1 MTERGVSEVLSFIL
15 VFTLIIASI
24 TLISVGG
31 LGSLQDARN
40 AEQLNNAERAF
51 DILSDNVAD
60 MYQRGAPSRATE
72 ISLGEAQLRTAD
84 NVTMTVEVKEEGSPY
99 TRVGQWRIRPI
110 AFEGTA
116 DRKIVYEAG
125 GVYRTNRDGGR
136 RIRDPPLLVTDN
148 HALLTVVGVNRPEKQ
163 SLGGSTVLVR
173 ANHRDTDIAYRD
185 TDANA
190 EAIRVNVTGP
200 RSTLWERYLEAEKGF
215 TCNAGDD
222 WCVYDPSGNFNRAY
236 VVYHD
241 IRVNI
246 DQ

>member
-1 MTERGVSEVLSFIL
+1 MTDRAVSEVLSFIL

-51 DILSDNVAD
+51 DILSDNIAD

-84 NVTMTVEVKEEGSPY
+84 NVTMTVEVQEGGTYS
-99 TRVGQWRIRPI
+99 RVGQWQIRPLE
-110 AFEGTA
+110 FEG
-116 DRKIVYEAG
+116 DEERKIVYEAG
-125 GVYRTNRDGGR
+125 GVYRTNRDGGL

-148 HALLTVVGVNRPEKQ
+148 HALITVVGINRPEKQ

-173 ANHRDTDIAYRD
+173 ANHRSNDIAYRD
-185 TDANA
+185 TDSNA
-190 EAIRVNVTGP
+190 EEIRVNVTGP
-200 RSTLWERYLEAEKGF
+200 RSDLWEQYLEEEKGF
-215 TCNAGDD
+215 TCTAGDD
-222 WCVYDPSGNFNRAY
+222 WCVYDPGSGNFNRVY

-241 IRVNI
+241 IGIEI

>member
-1 MTERGVSEVLSFIL
+1 MTDRAVSEVLSFVL

-24 TLISVGG
+24 TLISVSG

-51 DILSDNVAD
+51 DILSDNIAD

-84 NVTMTVEVKEEGSPY
+84 NVTMTVEVQEGGSY
-99 TRVGQWRIRPI
+99 SRVGQWQIRPI
-110 AFEGTA
+110 EFEGEE

-125 GVYRTNRDGGR
+125 GVYRTNRDGDL
-136 RIRDPPLLVTDN
+136 RIRDPPLLVNDN
-148 HALLTVVGVNRPEKQ
+148 HALITIVGVNRPQAQ

-173 ANHRDTDIAYRD
+173 ANHRDTDIAYND
-185 TDANA
+185 TDSNA
-190 EAIRVNVTGP
+190 EKIRINVTGP
-200 RSTLWERYLEAEKGF
+200 RSDLWERYLEEEKGF
-215 TCNAGDD
+215 TCTGGDD
-222 WCVYDPSGNFNRAY
+222 WCVYDGGGSDINRVY

-241 IRVNI
+241 IRVTI